1 MANIDGQPDHA
12 APPMRTV
19 GWSPK
24 ALFGALAAVLAPL
37 ALAAV
42 AAIVEVVS
50 ANPTLFDGLPAPVT
64 FAINVVVSG
73 LGALFAARKAS
84 PGTVVQD
91 S

>member
-1 MANIDGQPDHA
+1 MK
-12 APPMRTV
+12 TV

-42 AAIVEVVS
+42 VAIVEVVS
-50 ANPTLFDGLPAPVT
+50 ANPTLFDGLPGPVT

-73 LGALFAARKAS
+73 VGALLAARKAS
-84 PGTVVQD
+84 PGNVVEGTVVED
-91 S
+91 V